1 MDKDREAIQEKIK
14 DLLHN
19 VIEPALEANPER
31 RFLVALVDPLGEHDV
46 VFSLCSNISNPLE
59 LEKVLNISHE
69 TVMKRIVQD
78 LVELHNTN
86 PPTNGG
92 KHECPS
98 C

>member
-1 MDKDREAIQEKIK
+1 MNQDREAIRAKIE

-19 VIEPALEANPER
+19 VIEPALGANPER
-31 RFLVALVDPLGEHDV
+31 RFLVVMIDPVGNDV
-46 VFSLCSNISNPLE
+46 VFSLCCNISNPLE

-69 TVMKRIVQD
+69 TVMRDIAINLGFVPK
-78 LVELHNTN
+78 

-92 KHECPS
+92 THECPS